1 MISSDASLTN
11 LFLESTHLVEKVV
24 RERDQKQGQGWKKN
38 EGLIQSTQS

>member
-24 RERDQKQGQGWKKN
+24 RERDQKQGQGWKN
-38 EGLIQSTQS
+38 EGLIQGTKS